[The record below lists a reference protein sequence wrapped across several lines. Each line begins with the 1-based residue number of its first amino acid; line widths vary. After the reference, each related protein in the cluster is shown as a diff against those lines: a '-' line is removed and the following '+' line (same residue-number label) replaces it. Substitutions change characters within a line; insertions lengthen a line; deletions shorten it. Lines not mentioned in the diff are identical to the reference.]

1 MFKFSDSSVICRARQ
16 SPYGG
21 LSHLGIAFSILKFP
35 FRILFVFYFLPNEN
49 CLFSFSV
56 LSFIPHEKNYN
67 SSFKALFFQLNYFKT
82 NWIFFFMLLLFAF
95 TLRVHRSNQWDEW
108 VVVGFCRQPR
118 TGSLMLSFF
127 NICAKGPKGGES
139 VYSCHTEV

>member
-1 MFKFSDSSVICRARQ
+1 MK
-16 SPYGG
+16 
-21 LSHLGIAFSILKFP
+21 IAFFHSVCFPLYLMKKIIIAALKLYFSNSIILKQIGF
-35 FRILFVFYFLPNEN
+35 
-49 CLFSFSV
+49 
-56 LSFIPHEKNYN
+56 
-67 SSFKALFFQLNYFKT
+67 
-82 NWIFFFMLLLFAF
+82 FFFMLLLFAF
-95 TLRVHRSNQWDEW
+95 PLRVYRSNQWDEW